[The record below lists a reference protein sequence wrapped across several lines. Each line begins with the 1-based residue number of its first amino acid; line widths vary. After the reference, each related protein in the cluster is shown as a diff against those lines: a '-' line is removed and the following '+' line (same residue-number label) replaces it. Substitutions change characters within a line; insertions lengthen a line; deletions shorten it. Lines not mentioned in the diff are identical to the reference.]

1 MIKAVIFDLSGVIVT
16 RFSDIGKRLEPLLNI
31 GGKEIHLRF
40 KDEEFQDFL
49 KGGITEDE
57 YWGKIIKK
65 NNWKINASS
74 LKKARRE
81 SFKEIE
87 GTKKIMKNLKER
99 GIKLGLLSSHTKEW
113 VDFIREKFD
122 YEKYFDSVLY
132 SYQVGYVKP
141 EEKFYKDIIKKL
153 QAEPEYCIYIDD
165 KDKYL
170 EPAKELGM
178 KTILFKSAKQL
189 ERDLTALSV
198 CL

>member
-16 RFSDIGKRLEPLLNI
+16 RFSDMGKRLEPLLNM
-31 GGKEIHLRF
+31 GSKEIHLRF
-40 KDEEFQDFL
+40 KDEEFQYFL
-49 KGGITEDE
+49 KGTITEDE
-57 YWGKIIKK
+57 YWRRIIKK
-65 NNWKINASS
+65 NNWKINVSS
-74 LKKARRE
+74 LKKVRRE

-87 GTKKIMKNLKER
+87 GTKKIIKVLKEK

-113 VDFIREKFD
+113 VDFIRRKFD
-122 YEKYFDSVLY
+122 YEKYFDSILY

-141 EEKFYKDIIKKL
+141 EKKFYEDIIKKL
-153 QAEPEYCIYIDD
+153 QVEPEYCIYIDD
-165 KDKYL
+165 KEKYL

-189 ERDLTALSV
+189 ERELSALSI